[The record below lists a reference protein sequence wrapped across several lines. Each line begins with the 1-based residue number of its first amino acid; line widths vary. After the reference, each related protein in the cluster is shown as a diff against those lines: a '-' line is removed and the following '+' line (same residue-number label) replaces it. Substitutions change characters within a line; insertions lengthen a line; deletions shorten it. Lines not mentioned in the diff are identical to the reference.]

1 MAHEVCDNYL
11 GVLCD
16 KTSNFP
22 TQLSPNFL
30 IYMCL
35 IYPTFNLNF
44 MFALNYG
51 TINLF
56 DFKKKL
62 KL

>member
-1 MAHEVCDNYL
+1 MAHEVYDDYL

-16 KTSNFP
+16 KISIFP
-22 TQLSPNFL
+22 TLLLPKFL

-35 IYPTFNLNF
+35 IYPTFNSNF

-51 TINLF
+51 TIYLF